1 LTGSRFGETIGVYRM
16 EPSDDTP
23 PPAPRPRRPYVA
35 PAIEESA
42 DFETLALSCTLD
54 PGGCNPE
61 PDDPD
66 QQARS

>member
-1 LTGSRFGETIGVYRM
+1 MGRYRM
-16 EPSDDTP
+16 QSSDDTP
-23 PPAPRPRRPYVA
+23 SPPPRRPYVA

-54 PGGCNPE
+54 PTGCIPE

-66 QQARS
+66 QVARS

>member
-1 LTGSRFGETIGVYRM
+1 MQS
-16 EPSDDTP
+16 SDDTP
-23 PPAPRPRRPYVA
+23 PPPPRARRPYLA

-54 PGGCNPE
+54 PLGCVPE
-61 PDDPD
+61 PDDLD

>member
-1 LTGSRFGETIGVYRM
+1 MQS
-16 EPSDDTP
+16 SDDTP

-54 PGGCNPE
+54 PTGCIPE